1 MHETEK
7 IEFANLPNC
16 LRLTNGTIEI
26 IVTTD
31 VGARVLFYGFA
42 GGENIFGL
50 HPNAKVETALGEFK
64 PYGGHR
70 LWIAPENM
78 PNSYAPDNAPVE
90 CEFDTA
96 KNSVRLTSPI
106 ETATKMQKEM
116 TISLDETGGGVRVN
130 HKITN
135 CGDGE
140 IELAAW
146 ALTIM
151 RAGGVCAIPN
161 EPFAAYGAETL
172 LPVRN
177 LTVWSYT
184 DFADERWQFDKE
196 FIRLKVDAEKKE
208 PQKIG
213 VFNRRGWA
221 KYRFENLEFTK
232 SFDVVENAIYPDM
245 NSNTELYTAG
255 DFVEIETLAPLVKLA
270 PKEATEHVERWRLER
285 IKDEG

>member
-1 MHETEK
+1 MHETQK
-7 IEFANLPNC
+7 IEFSGLSNC
-16 LRLTNGTIEI
+16 LRLSNGAVEI
-26 IVTTD
+26 VVATD

-42 GGENIFGL
+42 NGGENILGL
-50 HPNAKVETALGEFK
+50 HHEAKTETALGTFK

-90 CEFDTA
+90 YFFDA
-96 KNSVRLTSPI
+96 AANSIRLIQPI
-106 ETATKMQKEM
+106 EEATMMQKEM
-116 TISLDETGGGVRVN
+116 TISPDAAGNGAQIR

-135 CGDGE
+135 CGERE

-151 RAGGVCAIPN
+151 RAGGECEIPN

-184 DFADERWQFDKE
+184 DLTDARWRFTKDS
-196 FIRLKVDAEKKE
+196 IRLRVDAAKKE

-213 VFNRRGWA
+213 VLNRRGWA

-232 SFDVVENAIYPDM
+232 SFNFIENAVYPDM

-255 DFVEIETLAPLVKLA
+255 DFIEIETLSPLVKIA
-270 PKEATEHVERWRLER
+270 PGESVEHIERWNLAMVNC
-285 IKDEG
+285 